1 MRVVFI
7 VGSGR
12 LAPLL
17 GIQCALLNR
26 YEEDIIIYSAHCL
39 VSKIQIKI
47 FYKKNLSKYSY
58 LRLRDIDTQSI
69 DSNTINVVSMCSFD
83 PIIINTRVHIIW
95 LYFSK

>member
-17 GIQCALLNR
+17 GIQCALNR

-69 DSNTINVVSMCSFD
+69 DSNTINVVSMCSLD